1 MGFLDKIKKAFDTGG
16 VTTEL
21 MAPDAFRWS
30 DESLPVQVRLTGH
43 ESEVRTISSVE
54 LRLREDDRD
63 SKDRSSTRDDDGI
76 RYTYRERIV
85 LQPNETISFDV
96 DFPLKASTVLGR
108 LDSDGELPGWL
119 SKAAKVIETGQA
131 LATGTEDYRISAT
144 PEVDGARMSRSVSRR
159 IRALGFG
166 DFAIGTANLAD

>member
-1 MGFLDKIKKAFDTGG
+1 MGFFDKIKKALNLGG
-16 VTTEL
+16 VKTEL

-30 DESLPVQVRLTGH
+30 DEFLPMQVRLTGH
-43 ESEVRTISSVE
+43 ESEVRTISAVE

-63 SKDRSSTRDDDGI
+63 ASDGSSTRDDDGI
-76 RYTYRERIV
+76 RFTYSEQIV
-85 LQPNETISFDV
+85 LQPNETISLDIE
-96 DFPLKASTVLGR
+96 FPLKASTVLGQ
-108 LDSDGELPGWL
+108 LDGGGELPGWL

-131 LATGTEDYRISAT
+131 LATGTQEYRISAT
-144 PEVDGARMSRSVSRR
+144 PAVDGARINRSVSRR